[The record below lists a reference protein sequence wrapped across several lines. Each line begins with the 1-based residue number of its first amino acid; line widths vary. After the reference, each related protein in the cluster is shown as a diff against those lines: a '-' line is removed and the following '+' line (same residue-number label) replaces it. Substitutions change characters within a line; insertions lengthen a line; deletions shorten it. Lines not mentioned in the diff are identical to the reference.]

1 MAAQHCGYNYGFLTC
16 ITFPNMFVKKEE
28 ATMNESIT
36 DCYIK
41 SPSHVFPKNP
51 CLHSQSNPFVFGVHV
66 PLCLQGDEWQ
76 KLNSVD

>member
-1 MAAQHCGYNYGFLTC
+1 MHY
-16 ITFPNMFVKKEE
+16 FPKYVRKKEE

-51 CLHSQSNPFVFGVHV
+51 CLHSQSNPLVFGVHV